1 MEPSAGLQG
10 SISPNSRVVLRSKLQ
25 KGASAP
31 FLFLDVV

>member
-1 MEPSAGLQG
+1 MEPSAGLLG
-10 SISPNSRVVLRSKLQ
+10 SISLNARVILRSKLQ